1 MAGIYIHVPFCKQA
15 CHYCNFHFS
24 TSLQYTNEFIQ
35 SIKKEIELK
44 KIDLTREPIKT
55 LYFGGG
61 TPSILSNLQL
71 DGLVLELKK
80 MLDFSSIE
88 EITIEVN
95 PDDIDSNK
103 LDFWLHSG
111 INRLSIGTQSFRDID
126 LKLMNR
132 AHDAKQAIESIKLA
146 RKSGFSNISIDL
158 IYGIPGLSNEDWS
171 NHLQEAID
179 LNIPHI
185 SSYCLTVEEK
195 TALAHF
201 INRKK
206 IAKTNDE
213 ISNEQFGLM
222 ITILEK
228 NDIFQYEI
236 SNFSKPG
243 FESKHNRN
251 YWIGEKYYGLG
262 PGAHSFDGQNR
273 YWNISNNQQYFKEI
287 QSGKI
292 PCEIEHLSIENRI
305 NEFIMTSLRTREGI
319 DLKSLSNKFPEDLV
333 NKVILS
339 SNKWKKQSKI
349 MESATHLY
357 LSTEARFF
365 ADGIASDLF
374 I

>member
-1 MAGIYIHVPFCKQA
+1 
-15 CHYCNFHFS
+15 
-24 TSLQYTNEFIQ
+24 LQYTNEFIQ